1 MEEFD
6 DVDRA
11 LVHALQVD
19 GRAPFRRVAEVLGV
33 SDQTVAR
40 RYARLRSTRALRVVG
55 FSDPTVVGDDQ
66 WHLRLRC
73 APDASLEIADALARR
88 PDTSWIG
95 LVSGGAEI
103 ACSLRARGR
112 AADEVLL
119 HRLPRTP
126 QILDVSAHEVLH
138 VFYGGAREPFT
149 KQGALS
155 EEQVARLA
163 EHVPADVPAPRLD
176 DVDRRLLELLRADGR
191 APVEDLARACGTSA
205 STVRRRLHD
214 LRGGGLLYLDVDVAP
229 EVMELGLRSMLYLTV
244 APAHLD
250 AAGRALAAH
259 PEVPF
264 AAATAG
270 RANISASVAS
280 ADAAGLYRY
289 LTTRIADLPGVQ
301 AVETAPVIHTVKA
314 AGTHYPVRGGVTAGA
329 RPSSSS

>member
-1 MEEFD
+1 MAEFD

-11 LVHALQVD
+11 LVHALQID

-40 RYARLRSTRALRVVG
+40 RYARLCSTRALRVVG

-66 WHLRLRC
+66 WHVRLRC
-73 APDASLEIADALARR
+73 APDASVEIAEALARR

-95 LVSGGAEI
+95 LISGGTEI
-103 ACSLRARGR
+103 ACSLRGSGR
-112 AADEVLL
+112 DADEMLL

-126 QILDVSAHEVLH
+126 RILDVSAFEVLH

-149 KQGALS
+149 KQGALTG
-155 EEQVARLA
+155 EQAAALR
-163 EHVPADVPAPRLD
+163 EHLPAPADPPRLD
-176 DVDRRLLELLRADGR
+176 DVDRRLLELLRVDGR
-191 APVEDLARACGTSA
+191 APVEDMARTCGTSA

-214 LRGGGLLYLDVDVAP
+214 LRAGGLLYLDVDVTP
-229 EVMELGLRSMLYLTV
+229 EVIELPLRTMLWLTV

-264 AAATAG
+264 AAAIAG
-270 RANISASVAS
+270 RANIYASVAN

-289 LTTRIADLPGVQ
+289 LTSRVAELPGVQ
-301 AVETAPVIHTVKA
+301 AVETAPVIRTVKA
-314 AGTHYPVRGGVTAGA
+314 AGTRYPVTPVR
-329 RPSSSS
+329 RPG

>member
-1 MEEFD
+1 VVVEFD
-6 DVDRA
+6 DLDRA
-11 LVHALQVD
+11 LVHALQID
-19 GRAPFRRVAEVLGV
+19 GRAPFRRVAEVLDV

-40 RYARLRSTRALRVVG
+40 RYARLRSTRALRVLGV
-55 FSDPTVVGDDQ
+55 SDPTVVGDDQ
-66 WHLRLRC
+66 WLLRLRC
-73 APDASLEIADALARR
+73 APDASLEVADALARR
-88 PDTSWIG
+88 PDTSWIA

-112 AADEVLL
+112 VADEVLL

-126 QILDVSAHEVLH
+126 QILDVSAYEVLH

-155 EEQVARLA
+155 EEQVASLV
-163 EHVPADVPAPRLD
+163 EHVPSGVAAPRLD
-176 DVDRRLLELLRADGR
+176 GVDRHLLELLRADGR

-214 LRGGGLLYLDVDVAP
+214 LRGSGLLYLDVDVAP
-229 EVMELGLRSMLYLTV
+229 EVMDLALRAMLWLTV

-250 AAGRALAAH
+250 AAGRALATH

-264 AAATAG
+264 AAAIAG
-270 RANISASVAS
+270 RANVYATVTT

-289 LTTRIADLPGVQ
+289 LTTRVAGLPGVQ

-314 AGTHYPVRGGVTAGA
+314 AGTHYPVR
-329 RPSSSS
+329 

>member
-1 MEEFD
+1 MAEFD

-11 LVHALQVD
+11 LVHALQID
-19 GRAPFRRVAEVLGV
+19 GRAPFRRVAEVLGI

-40 RYARLRSTRALRVVG
+40 RYARLRSVRALRVIG
-55 FSDPTVVGDDQ
+55 FSDPIAVGDDQ
-66 WHLRLRC
+66 WHVRLRC

-88 PDTSWIG
+88 PETSWIG
-95 LVSGGAEI
+95 LISGGTEVS
-103 ACSLRARGR
+103 CSFRARGT
-112 AADEVLL
+112 AADEMLL

-126 QILDVSAHEVLH
+126 RILDVSAHEILH

-155 EEQVARLA
+155 DEQVQRLA
-163 EHVPADVPAPRLD
+163 EHVPDPIPAPRLD
-176 DVDRRLLELLRADGR
+176 DVDRHLLDLLRVDGR
-191 APVEDLARACGTSA
+191 APVEDMARACGTSA

-214 LRGGGLLYLDVDVAP
+214 LRGSGLLYLDVDVDP
-229 EVMELGLRSMLYLTV
+229 EVMDLRLRTMLWLTV
-244 APAHLD
+244 APADLD

-270 RANISASVAS
+270 RSNILASVAN

-289 LTTRIADLPGVQ
+289 LTTRVATLPGVQ
-301 AVETAPVIHTVKA
+301 AVETAPVIRTVKA
-314 AGTHYPVRGGVTAGA
+314 AGTHYPA
-329 RPSSSS
+329 R